1 MVSGVRVVSVVD
13 AIADNLRDSVLD
25 GSLSPGT
32 ALTETDVAGRYD
44 VARPTAKA
52 AIEKLVADMIL
63 ERGNHKT
70 ARVRTLGPDDVRDI
84 YLTRALIESEV
95 LRQLAVTRKVPVGT
109 REANDRIRAV
119 GDGSALAVVKP
130 DMEFHAALIN
140 GLGSDRTNR
149 LYRSLTA
156 EVTLCM
162 AQVQGHH
169 LLDTR
174 LIVAEHDGLLGY
186 VAAGDGAGAAELLH
200 VHLGRARERLVASL
214 GGSPGPEAN
223 APVTVPMLDAQR

>member
-1 MVSGVRVVSVVD
+1 MVSVVD
-13 AIADNLRDSVLD
+13 AIAEDLRDAVL
-25 GSLSPGT
+25 GGGLSPGT
-32 ALTETDVAGRYD
+32 ALTETDVATRYD

-52 AIEKLVADMIL
+52 AIEKLVADMVL

-70 ARVRTLGPDDVRDI
+70 ARVRTLGVDDVRDI
-84 YLTRALIESEV
+84 YRTRALIESEV
-95 LRQLAVTRKVPVGT
+95 LRQLADRRTVPAGT

-119 GDGSALAVVKP
+119 GDGAVLEVVKP

-140 GLGSDRTNR
+140 GLGSDRTSR
-149 LYRSLTA
+149 LYRSLTS

-169 LLDTR
+169 LLDTK
-174 LIVAEHDGLLGY
+174 LIVAEHDGILDH
-186 VAAGDGAGAAELLH
+186 VAAGDGAQAAELLQ

-214 GGSPGPEAN
+214 GGTPGPEAD
-223 APVTVPMLDAQR
+223 APITVPIPTD

>member
-13 AIADNLRDSVLD
+13 AIAENLRDAVLD

-95 LRQLAVTRKVPVGT
+95 LRQLAVTRQVPSGT

-119 GDGSALAVVKP
+119 GDGSFAVVKP

-174 LIVAEHDGLLGY
+174 LIVAEHDGLLRY

-214 GGSPGPEAN
+214 GGTPGPEAD
-223 APVTVPMLDAQR
+223 APVTVPMPEE

>member
-13 AIADNLRDSVLD
+13 AIAENLRDAVLD

-95 LRQLAVTRKVPVGT
+95 LRQLAVTRQVPLGT

-149 LYRSLTA
+149 LYRLLTA

-174 LIVAEHDGLLGY
+174 LIVAEHDGLLRY

-214 GGSPGPEAN
+214 GGTPGPEAD
-223 APVTVPMLDAQR
+223 APVTVPMPEE

>member
-13 AIADNLRDSVLD
+13 AIADNLRDAVLD

-52 AIEKLVADMIL
+52 AIE
-63 ERGNHKT
+63 NHKT

-84 YLTRALIESEV
+84 YFTRALIESEV
-95 LRQLAVTRKVPVGT
+95 LRQLAVTRKVPEGT

-214 GGSPGPEAN
+214 GGTPGPEAD
-223 APVTVPMLDAQR
+223 APVTVLMPER